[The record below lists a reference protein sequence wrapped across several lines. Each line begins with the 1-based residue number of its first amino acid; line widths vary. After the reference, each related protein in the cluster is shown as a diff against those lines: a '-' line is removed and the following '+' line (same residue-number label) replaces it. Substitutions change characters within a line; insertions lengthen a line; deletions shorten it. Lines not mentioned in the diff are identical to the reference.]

1 MTPQLS
7 ITLPPSKSLYNRLFV
22 MARLAH
28 LPIPSLWRQLD
39 LCEDLAVML
48 HASGSSEGRISVG
61 ASGTAM
67 RLLTALF
74 ALTTEREVLLVS
86 PIHRM
91 TERPLAQLITLLS
104 QLGADIAQPSSQE
117 PVEGLYPLVRIRPM
131 NPQQKGLLPT
141 LTLPSGLESS
151 QTVTALL
158 LIAPYLSHG
167 LALRWQDDQLPS
179 ASYIQLTCALMQSCG
194 IDLSLDRHGIH
205 VAPGAY
211 CEAML
216 TRLLSNPIGDWSS
229 AQYPLQWALMTPRPC
244 QLLLTNVP
252 AQSLQPDARALELL
266 QISPEWLSAGDDTL
280 CFDSEFLQKH
290 LRKLTFG
297 SLSLSNNPDF
307 APTLIALLLY
317 YQKKAQLRGLDHL
330 RLKESDRIA
339 LILHNGEQLGYQLSY
354 ETESGF
360 CLAGSAPS
368 SVHTPVP
375 IATDADHRMVMAWAP
390 FAWYHQLQIET
401 PQAVDKSYPTF
412 WRDLRKLCEIIATP
426 LYMSP
431 HCHDYDL

>member
-1 MTPQLS
+1 
-7 ITLPPSKSLYNRLFV
+7 

-390 FAWYHQLQIET
+390 FSWYHQLQIET

-426 LYMSP
+426 LYI
-431 HCHDYDL
+431 

>member
-1 MTPQLS
+1 
-7 ITLPPSKSLYNRLFV
+7 
-22 MARLAH
+22 
-28 LPIPSLWRQLD
+28 
-39 LCEDLAVML
+39 ML

-86 PIHRM
+86 PIRRM

-158 LIAPYLSHG
+158 LIAPYLPHG

-194 IDLSLDRHGIH
+194 IDLSVDRHGIH

-211 CEAML
+211 CEKTL

-244 QLLLTNVP
+244 QLFLTNVP

-297 SLSLSNNPDF
+297 SISLSNNPDF

-339 LILHNGEQLGYQLSY
+339 LILRNGEQLDYQLSY

-360 CLAGSAPS
+360 CLAGSAPG

-412 WRDLRKLCEIIATP
+412 WRDLRKLCEVIATP
-426 LYMSP
+426 LYMSTNLL
-431 HCHDYDL
+431 HYDL

>member
-28 LPIPSLWRQLD
+28 LTIPSLWSHLD

-86 PIHRM
+86 PVRRM

-104 QLGADIAQPSSQE
+104 QLGADLAQPSSQE
-117 PVEGLYPLVRIRPM
+117 PVGGLYPLVRIRPM
-131 NPQQKGLLPT
+131 NSQQKGLLPT

-158 LIAPYLSHG
+158 LIAPYLPHG

-179 ASYIQLTCALMQSCG
+179 ASYIQLTCSLMQACG
-194 IDLSLDRHGIH
+194 IDLSVDRHGIH

-211 CEAML
+211 CERTL
-216 TRLLSNPIGDWSS
+216 TRLLSHPIGDWSS

-266 QISPEWLSAGDDTL
+266 QISPEWLSTSDDTL

-339 LILHNGEQLGYQLSY
+339 LILRNGEQLGYQLTY
-354 ETESGF
+354 KTERGF

-375 IATDADHRMVMAWAP
+375 IATDADHRMVMAWTP

-426 LYMSP
+426 LYI
-431 HCHDYDL
+431 

>member
-28 LPIPSLWRQLD
+28 LTIPSLWSHLD

-86 PIHRM
+86 PVRRM

-117 PVEGLYPLVRIRPM
+117 PVGGLYPLVRIRPM
-131 NPQQKGLLPT
+131 NSQQKGLLPT

-158 LIAPYLSHG
+158 LIAPYLPHG

-179 ASYIQLTCALMQSCG
+179 ASYIQLTCSLMQSCG
-194 IDLSLDRHGIH
+194 IKLSLDSHGIH

-211 CEAML
+211 CEATL
-216 TRLLSNPIGDWSS
+216 TRLLSHPIGDWSS

-297 SLSLSNNPDF
+297 SISLSNNPDF

-317 YQKKAQLRGLDHL
+317 YQKKAQLRELDLLH
-330 RLKESDRIA
+330 LKESDRIA
-339 LILHNGEQLGYQLSY
+339 LILRNGEQLGYQLTY
-354 ETESGF
+354 ETERGF

-401 PQAVDKSYPTF
+401 PQAVNKSYPTF
-412 WRDLRKLCEIIATP
+412 WRDLRKLCEVIATP
-426 LYMSP
+426 LYI
-431 HCHDYDL
+431 

>member
-1 MTPQLS
+1 
-7 ITLPPSKSLYNRLFV
+7 
-22 MARLAH
+22 
-28 LPIPSLWRQLD
+28 
-39 LCEDLAVML
+39 
-48 HASGSSEGRISVG
+48 
-61 ASGTAM
+61 M

-86 PIHRM
+86 PVRRM

-104 QLGADIAQPSSQE
+104 QLGADLAQPSSQE

-158 LIAPYLSHG
+158 LIAPYLPHG

-179 ASYIQLTCALMQSCG
+179 ASYIQLTCSLMQACG
-194 IDLSLDRHGIH
+194 IDLSVDRHGIY
-205 VAPGAY
+205 VAPGTY
-211 CEAML
+211 CEATL
-216 TRLLSNPIGDWSS
+216 TRLLSHPIGDWSS

-244 QLLLTNVP
+244 QLFLTNVP
-252 AQSLQPDARALELL
+252 ALSLQPDARALELL

-297 SLSLSNNPDF
+297 SISLSNNPDF

-339 LILHNGEQLGYQLSY
+339 LILRNGEQLDYQLSY

-426 LYMSP
+426 LYI
-431 HCHDYDL
+431 

>member
-1 MTPQLS
+1 
-7 ITLPPSKSLYNRLFV
+7 
-22 MARLAH
+22 
-28 LPIPSLWRQLD
+28 
-39 LCEDLAVML
+39 ML

-426 LYMSP
+426 LYI
-431 HCHDYDL
+431 

>member
-28 LPIPSLWRQLD
+28 LTIPSLWSHLD

-86 PIHRM
+86 PVRRM

-117 PVEGLYPLVRIRPM
+117 PVGGLYPLVRIRPIS
-131 NPQQKGLLPT
+131 PQQKGLLPT

-158 LIAPYLSHG
+158 LIAPYLPHG

-179 ASYIQLTCALMQSCG
+179 ASYIQLTCALMQACG
-194 IDLSLDRHGIH
+194 IDLSVDRHGIY

-211 CEAML
+211 CEATL
-216 TRLLSNPIGDWSS
+216 TRLLSHPIGDWSS

-244 QLLLTNVP
+244 KILLTNVP

-266 QISPEWLSAGDDTL
+266 QISPEWLSAGNDTL

-339 LILHNGEQLGYQLSY
+339 LILRNGEQLGYQLTY
-354 ETESGF
+354 ETERGF
-360 CLAGSAPS
+360 CLASSAPN

-426 LYMSP
+426 LYI
-431 HCHDYDL
+431 

>member
-1 MTPQLS
+1 
-7 ITLPPSKSLYNRLFV
+7 
-22 MARLAH
+22 
-28 LPIPSLWRQLD
+28 
-39 LCEDLAVML
+39 ML

-390 FAWYHQLQIET
+390 FSWYHQLQIET

-426 LYMSP
+426 LYI
-431 HCHDYDL
+431 

>member
-1 MTPQLS
+1 
-7 ITLPPSKSLYNRLFV
+7 
-22 MARLAH
+22 
-28 LPIPSLWRQLD
+28 
-39 LCEDLAVML
+39 ML

-297 SLSLSNNPDF
+297 SISLSNNPDF

-317 YQKKAQLRGLDHL
+317 YQKKAQLRELDLLH
-330 RLKESDRIA
+330 LKESDRIA
-339 LILHNGEQLGYQLSY
+339 LILRNGEQLGYQLTY
-354 ETESGF
+354 ETERGF

-401 PQAVDKSYPTF
+401 PQAVNKSYPTF
-412 WRDLRKLCEIIATP
+412 WRDLRKLCEVIATP
-426 LYMSP
+426 LYI
-431 HCHDYDL
+431 

>member
-1 MTPQLS
+1 
-7 ITLPPSKSLYNRLFV
+7 
-22 MARLAH
+22 
-28 LPIPSLWRQLD
+28 
-39 LCEDLAVML
+39 ML
-48 HASGSSEGRISVG
+48 HASGSSEQRISVG

-74 ALTTEREVLLVS
+74 ALTTEREVLLLS
-86 PIHRM
+86 PVRRM
-91 TERPLAQLITLLS
+91 TERPLAQLIALLS
-104 QLGADIAQPSSQE
+104 QLGANLTQPASQE
-117 PVEGLYPLVRIRPM
+117 PVEGLYPLVCIRPM
-131 NPQQKGLLPT
+131 NPQQKGLPT

-158 LIAPYLSHG
+158 LIAPYLPHG

-179 ASYIQLTCALMQSCG
+179 ASYIQLTCSLMQTCG
-194 IDLSLDRHGIH
+194 IDLSLDRHGIY

-211 CEAML
+211 CEATL
-216 TRLLSNPIGDWSS
+216 TRLLSHPIGDWSS

-244 QLLLTNVP
+244 QLFLTNVP
-252 AQSLQPDARALELL
+252 AQSLQPDARALDLL
-266 QISPEWLSAGDDTL
+266 QISPEWLRTGDDTP
-280 CFDSEFLQKH
+280 CFDSKLLQKH

-317 YQKKAQLRGLDHL
+317 YQKKAQLCGLDLL

-339 LILHNGEQLGYQLSY
+339 LILRNGEQLGYQLSY
-354 ETESGF
+354 ETERGF
-360 CLAGSAPS
+360 CLASSAPS

-412 WRDLRKLCEIIATP
+412 WQDFRKLCEVIATP
-426 LYMSP
+426 LYI
-431 HCHDYDL
+431 

>member
-1 MTPQLS
+1 
-7 ITLPPSKSLYNRLFV
+7 

-28 LPIPSLWRQLD
+28 LSIPSLWHQLD

-86 PIHRM
+86 PICRM

-104 QLGADIAQPSSQE
+104 QLGADLAQPSSQE

-131 NPQQKGLLPT
+131 SPQQKGLLPT

-167 LALRWQDDQLPS
+167 LDLRWQDDQLPS
-179 ASYIQLTCALMQSCG
+179 ASYIQLTCSLMQACG
-194 IDLSLDRHGIH
+194 IDLSVDRHGIY
-205 VAPGAY
+205 VAPGTY
-211 CEAML
+211 CEATL
-216 TRLLSNPIGDWSS
+216 TRLLSHPIGDWSS

-244 QLLLTNVP
+244 QLFLTNVP
-252 AQSLQPDARALELL
+252 ALSLQPDARALELL

-297 SLSLSNNPDF
+297 SISLSNNPDF

-339 LILHNGEQLGYQLSY
+339 LILRNGEQLDYQLSY

-426 LYMSP
+426 LYI
-431 HCHDYDL
+431 

>member
-28 LPIPSLWRQLD
+28 LSIPSLWHQLD

-86 PIHRM
+86 PVRRM

-117 PVEGLYPLVRIRPM
+117 PVGGLYPLVRIRPM

-158 LIAPYLSHG
+158 LIAPYLPHG

-179 ASYIQLTCALMQSCG
+179 ASYIQLTCSLMQTCG
-194 IDLSLDRHGIH
+194 IKLSLDRHGIH
-205 VAPGAY
+205 VASGAY
-211 CEAML
+211 CERTL
-216 TRLLSNPIGDWSS
+216 TRLLSHPIGDWSS

-244 QLLLTNVP
+244 KILLTNVP

-266 QISPEWLSAGDDTL
+266 QISPEWLSASDNTL
-280 CFDSEFLQKH
+280 CFDSELLQKH

-339 LILHNGEQLGYQLSY
+339 LILRNGEQLGYQLTY
-354 ETESGF
+354 ETERGF

-368 SVHTPVP
+368 SVHPPVP

-426 LYMSP
+426 LYI
-431 HCHDYDL
+431 

>member
-28 LPIPSLWRQLD
+28 LPIPSLWHQLD

-74 ALTTEREVLLVS
+74 ALTTDREVLLVS
-86 PIHRM
+86 PVRRM

-104 QLGADIAQPSSQE
+104 QLEADLAQPSSQE
-117 PVEGLYPLVRIRPM
+117 PVGGLYPLVRIRPM
-131 NPQQKGLLPT
+131 NSQQKGLLPT

-158 LIAPYLSHG
+158 LIAPYLPHG
-167 LALRWQDDQLPS
+167 LALRWQDDQHPS
-179 ASYIQLTCALMQSCG
+179 ASYIQLTCALMQACG
-194 IDLSLDRHGIH
+194 IDLSVDRHGIY

-211 CEAML
+211 CERTL
-216 TRLLSNPIGDWSS
+216 TRLLSHPIGDWSS

-244 QLLLTNVP
+244 KILLTNVP

-266 QISPEWLSAGDDTL
+266 QISPEWLSASDNTL

-297 SLSLSNNPDF
+297 SISLSNNPDF

-317 YQKKAQLRGLDHL
+317 YQKKAQLRELDLLH
-330 RLKESDRIA
+330 LKESDRIA
-339 LILHNGEQLGYQLSY
+339 LILRNGEQLGYQLTY
-354 ETESGF
+354 ETERGF

-426 LYMSP
+426 LYI
-431 HCHDYDL
+431 

>member
-28 LPIPSLWRQLD
+28 LPIPSLWHQLD

-86 PIHRM
+86 PVRRM

-104 QLGADIAQPSSQE
+104 QLEADLAQPSSQE
-117 PVEGLYPLVRIRPM
+117 PVGGLYPLVRIRPM
-131 NPQQKGLLPT
+131 SPQQKGLLPT

-158 LIAPYLSHG
+158 LIAPYLPHG

-179 ASYIQLTCALMQSCG
+179 ASYIQLTCALMQACG
-194 IDLSLDRHGIH
+194 IDLSVDRHGIY

-211 CEAML
+211 CERTL
-216 TRLLSNPIGDWSS
+216 TRLLSHPIGDWSS

-244 QLLLTNVP
+244 KILLTNVP

-266 QISPEWLSAGDDTL
+266 QISPEWLSASDNTL

-297 SLSLSNNPDF
+297 SISLSNNPDF

-317 YQKKAQLRGLDHL
+317 YQKKAQLRELDLLH
-330 RLKESDRIA
+330 LKESDRIA
-339 LILHNGEQLGYQLSY
+339 LILRNGEQLGYQLTY
-354 ETESGF
+354 ETERGF
-360 CLAGSAPS
+360 CLASSAPN

-412 WRDLRKLCEIIATP
+412 WRDLRKLCEVIATP
-426 LYMSP
+426 LYI
-431 HCHDYDL
+431 

>member
-1 MTPQLS
+1 
-7 ITLPPSKSLYNRLFV
+7 

-28 LPIPSLWRQLD
+28 LPIPSLWSHLD

-86 PIHRM
+86 PVRRM

-104 QLGADIAQPSSQE
+104 QLGADIAQPSSHE
-117 PVEGLYPLVRIRPM
+117 PVGGLYPLVRIRPR
-131 NPQQKGLLPT
+131 NSQQKGLLPT

-158 LIAPYLSHG
+158 LIAPYLPHG

-179 ASYIQLTCALMQSCG
+179 ASYIQLTCSLMQSCG
-194 IDLSLDRHGIH
+194 IDLSVDRHGIH

-211 CEAML
+211 CEATL
-216 TRLLSNPIGDWSS
+216 TRRLSHPIGDWSS

-244 QLLLTNVP
+244 QLFLTNVP

-266 QISPEWLSAGDDTL
+266 QISPEWLSTSDDTL

-297 SLSLSNNPDF
+297 SISLSNNPDF

-317 YQKKAQLRGLDHL
+317 YQKKAQLRGLDLLH
-330 RLKESDRIA
+330 LKESDRIA
-339 LILHNGEQLGYQLSY
+339 LILRNGEQLGYQLTY
-354 ETESGF
+354 ETERGF
-360 CLAGSAPS
+360 CLASSAPN

-426 LYMSP
+426 LYI
-431 HCHDYDL
+431 

>member
-28 LPIPSLWRQLD
+28 LPIPSLWHQLD

-74 ALTTEREVLLVS
+74 ALATEREVLLVS

-117 PVEGLYPLVRIRPM
+117 PVEGLYPLVRIHPI

-158 LIAPYLSHG
+158 LIAPYLPHG

-179 ASYIQLTCALMQSCG
+179 ASYIQLTCSLMQTCG
-194 IDLSLDRHGIH
+194 IKLSLDRHGIH

-211 CEAML
+211 CEATL
-216 TRLLSNPIGDWSS
+216 TRLLSHPIGDWSS

-244 QLLLTNVP
+244 KILLTNVP

-354 ETESGF
+354 ETERGF
-360 CLAGSAPS
+360 CLASSAPN

-426 LYMSP
+426 LYI
-431 HCHDYDL
+431 

>member
-1 MTPQLS
+1 
-7 ITLPPSKSLYNRLFV
+7 

-28 LPIPSLWRQLD
+28 LPIPSLWHQLD

-86 PIHRM
+86 PICRM

-104 QLGADIAQPSSQE
+104 QLGADLAQPSSQD

-131 NPQQKGLLPT
+131 SPQQKGLLPT
-141 LTLPSGLESS
+141 LPLPSGLESS

-167 LALRWQDDQLPS
+167 LDLRWQDDQLPS

-194 IDLSLDRHGIH
+194 IDLSVDRHGIH

-211 CEAML
+211 CEATL
-216 TRLLSNPIGDWSS
+216 TRLLSHPIGDWSS

-244 QLLLTNVP
+244 QLFLTNVP

-266 QISPEWLSAGDDTL
+266 QISPEWLSTSDDTL

-339 LILHNGEQLGYQLSY
+339 LILRNGEQLGYQLSY

-426 LYMSP
+426 LYI
-431 HCHDYDL
+431 

>member
-28 LPIPSLWRQLD
+28 LTIPSLWSHLD

-74 ALTTEREVLLVS
+74 ALTTDREVLLVS
-86 PIHRM
+86 PVRRM

-104 QLGADIAQPSSQE
+104 QLEADLAQPSSQE
-117 PVEGLYPLVRIRPM
+117 PVGGLYPLVRIRPM
-131 NPQQKGLLPT
+131 NSQQKGLLPT

-194 IDLSLDRHGIH
+194 IDLSVDRHGIH

-211 CEAML
+211 CEATL
-216 TRLLSNPIGDWSS
+216 TRLLSHPIGDWSS

-297 SLSLSNNPDF
+297 SISLSNNPDF

-317 YQKKAQLRGLDHL
+317 YQKKAQLRELDLLH
-330 RLKESDRIA
+330 LKESDRIA
-339 LILHNGEQLGYQLSY
+339 LILRNGEQLGYQLTY
-354 ETESGF
+354 ETERGF

-401 PQAVDKSYPTF
+401 PQAVNKSYPTF
-412 WRDLRKLCEIIATP
+412 WRDLRKLCEVIATP
-426 LYMSP
+426 LYI
-431 HCHDYDL
+431 

>member
-1 MTPQLS
+1 
-7 ITLPPSKSLYNRLFV
+7 

-28 LPIPSLWRQLD
+28 LTIPSLWSHLD

-86 PIHRM
+86 PVRRM

-117 PVEGLYPLVRIRPM
+117 PVGGLYPLVRIRPIS
-131 NPQQKGLLPT
+131 PQQKGLLPT

-158 LIAPYLSHG
+158 LIAPYLPHG

-179 ASYIQLTCALMQSCG
+179 ASYIQLTCALMQACG
-194 IDLSLDRHGIH
+194 IDLSVDRHGIY

-211 CEAML
+211 CEATL
-216 TRLLSNPIGDWSS
+216 TRLLSHPIGDWSS

-244 QLLLTNVP
+244 KILLTNVP

-266 QISPEWLSAGDDTL
+266 QISPEWLSAGNDTL

-339 LILHNGEQLGYQLSY
+339 LILRNGEQLGYQLTY
-354 ETESGF
+354 ETERGF
-360 CLAGSAPS
+360 CLASSAPN

-426 LYMSP
+426 LYI
-431 HCHDYDL
+431 

>member
-1 MTPQLS
+1 
-7 ITLPPSKSLYNRLFV
+7 
-22 MARLAH
+22 MARLVH
-28 LPIPSLWRQLD
+28 LSIPSLWHQLD

-74 ALTTEREVLLVS
+74 ALTTKREVLLVS
-86 PIHRM
+86 PVRRM

-158 LIAPYLSHG
+158 LIAPYLFHG
-167 LALRWQDDQLPS
+167 LDLRWQDDQLPS

-194 IDLSLDRHGIH
+194 IDLSVDRHGIH

-211 CEAML
+211 CEATL
-216 TRLLSNPIGDWSS
+216 TRLLSHPIGDWSS

-244 QLLLTNVP
+244 QLFLTNVP

-297 SLSLSNNPDF
+297 SISLSNNPDF

-339 LILHNGEQLGYQLSY
+339 LILRNGEQLDYQLSY

-426 LYMSP
+426 LYI
-431 HCHDYDL
+431 

>member
-1 MTPQLS
+1 
-7 ITLPPSKSLYNRLFV
+7 

-330 RLKESDRIA
+330 RLKESDRIT

>member
-1 MTPQLS
+1 
-7 ITLPPSKSLYNRLFV
+7 

-28 LPIPSLWRQLD
+28 LSIPSLWHQLD

-86 PIHRM
+86 PVRRM

-117 PVEGLYPLVRIRPM
+117 PVGGLYPLVRIRPR
-131 NPQQKGLLPT
+131 NSQQKGLLPT

-158 LIAPYLSHG
+158 LIAPYLPYG

-179 ASYIQLTCALMQSCG
+179 ASYIQLTCSLMQSCG
-194 IDLSLDRHGIH
+194 IKLSLDRHGIH

-211 CEAML
+211 CERTL
-216 TRLLSNPIGDWSS
+216 TRLLSHPIGDWSS

-244 QLLLTNVP
+244 KILLTNVP
-252 AQSLQPDARALELL
+252 AQSLQPDARALDLL

-297 SLSLSNNPDF
+297 SISLSNNPDF

-317 YQKKAQLRGLDHL
+317 YQKKAQLRELDLLH
-330 RLKESDRIA
+330 LKESDRIA
-339 LILHNGEQLGYQLSY
+339 LILRNGEQLGYQLTY
-354 ETESGF
+354 ETERGF
-360 CLAGSAPS
+360 CLASSAPN

-426 LYMSP
+426 LYI
-431 HCHDYDL
+431 

>member
-1 MTPQLS
+1 
-7 ITLPPSKSLYNRLFV
+7 
-22 MARLAH
+22 
-28 LPIPSLWRQLD
+28 
-39 LCEDLAVML
+39 
-48 HASGSSEGRISVG
+48 
-61 ASGTAM
+61 
-67 RLLTALF
+67 
-74 ALTTEREVLLVS
+74 
-86 PIHRM
+86 M

-104 QLGADIAQPSSQE
+104 QLGADLAQPSSQE

-131 NPQQKGLLPT
+131 SPQLKGLLPT

-158 LIAPYLSHG
+158 LIAPYLPHG

-179 ASYIQLTCALMQSCG
+179 ASYIQLTCSLLQSCG
-194 IDLSLDRHGIH
+194 IELSLDRHGIH

-211 CEAML
+211 CEATL
-216 TRLLSNPIGDWSS
+216 TRLLSHPIGDWSS

-244 QLLLTNVP
+244 QLFLTNVP

-266 QISPEWLSAGDDTL
+266 QISPEWLSAGDYTL

-307 APTLIALLLY
+307 APTLIALFLY
-317 YQKKAQLRGLDHL
+317 YQKKAQLRGLDLL

-339 LILHNGEQLGYQLSY
+339 LILRNGEQLGYQLSY

-360 CLAGSAPS
+360 CLAGSAPN

-412 WRDLRKLCEIIATP
+412 WRDLRKLCEVIATP
-426 LYMSP
+426 LYI
-431 HCHDYDL
+431 

>member
-1 MTPQLS
+1 
-7 ITLPPSKSLYNRLFV
+7 
-22 MARLAH
+22 
-28 LPIPSLWRQLD
+28 
-39 LCEDLAVML
+39 ML
-48 HASGSSEGRISVG
+48 HASGSNEQRIFVG

-74 ALTTEREVLLVS
+74 ALTTEREILLVS
-86 PIHRM
+86 PVRRM
-91 TERPLAQLITLLS
+91 TERPLAQLIALLS
-104 QLGADIAQPSSQE
+104 QLGANLAQPSSQE
-117 PVEGLYPLVRIRPM
+117 PVEGLYPLVCIRPM

-158 LIAPYLSHG
+158 LIAPYLPHG

-179 ASYIQLTCALMQSCG
+179 ASYIQLTCSLMQTCG
-194 IDLSLDRHGIH
+194 IELSLDRHRIH

-211 CEAML
+211 CEATL
-216 TRLLSNPIGDWSS
+216 TRLLSHPIGDWSS

-252 AQSLQPDARALELL
+252 AQSLQPDARALDLL
-266 QISPEWLSAGDDTL
+266 KISPEWLSTGDDTL
-280 CFDSEFLQKH
+280 CFDSELLQKH

-317 YQKKAQLRGLDHL
+317 YQKKAQLRGLDLL

-339 LILHNGEQLGYQLSY
+339 LILRNGEQLGYQFSY
-354 ETESGF
+354 ETERGF

-412 WRDLRKLCEIIATP
+412 WQDFRKLCEVIATP
-426 LYMSP
+426 LYI
-431 HCHDYDL
+431 

>member
-1 MTPQLS
+1 
-7 ITLPPSKSLYNRLFV
+7 
-22 MARLAH
+22 
-28 LPIPSLWRQLD
+28 
-39 LCEDLAVML
+39 ML

-86 PIHRM
+86 PVHRM

-104 QLGADIAQPSSQE
+104 QLGADLAQPSSQE
-117 PVEGLYPLVRIRPM
+117 PVKGLYPLVRIRPM

-167 LALRWQDDQLPS
+167 LALRWRDDQLPS

-307 APTLIALLLY
+307 TPTLIALLLY

-339 LILHNGEQLGYQLSY
+339 LILRNGEQLGYQLSY

-426 LYMSP
+426 LYI
-431 HCHDYDL
+431 

>member
-1 MTPQLS
+1 
-7 ITLPPSKSLYNRLFV
+7 

-28 LPIPSLWRQLD
+28 LPIPSLWHQLD

-86 PIHRM
+86 PVRRM

-104 QLGADIAQPSSQE
+104 QLGADIAQPSSHE
-117 PVEGLYPLVRIRPM
+117 PVGGLYPLVRIRPR
-131 NPQQKGLLPT
+131 NSQQKGLLPT

-158 LIAPYLSHG
+158 LIAPYLPHG

-194 IDLSLDRHGIH
+194 IDLSVDRHGIH

-211 CEAML
+211 CEATL
-216 TRLLSNPIGDWSS
+216 TRLLSHPIGDWSS

-266 QISPEWLSAGDDTL
+266 QISPEWLSASDDTL

-297 SLSLSNNPDF
+297 SISLSNNPDF

-317 YQKKAQLRGLDHL
+317 YQKKAQLRELDLLH
-330 RLKESDRIA
+330 LKESDRIA
-339 LILHNGEQLGYQLSY
+339 LILRNGEQLGYQLTY
-354 ETESGF
+354 ETERGF
-360 CLAGSAPS
+360 CLASSAPN

-426 LYMSP
+426 LYI
-431 HCHDYDL
+431 

>member
-426 LYMSP
+426 LYI
-431 HCHDYDL
+431 

>member
-1 MTPQLS
+1 
-7 ITLPPSKSLYNRLFV
+7 

-28 LPIPSLWRQLD
+28 LPIPSLWHQLD

-86 PIHRM
+86 PVHRM

-167 LALRWQDDQLPS
+167 LDLRWQDDQLPS
-179 ASYIQLTCALMQSCG
+179 ASYIQLTCSLMQTCG
-194 IDLSLDRHGIH
+194 IKLSLDRHGIH

-211 CEAML
+211 CEATL
-216 TRLLSNPIGDWSS
+216 TRLLSHPIGDWSS

-244 QLLLTNVP
+244 QLFLTNVS
-252 AQSLQPDARALELL
+252 AQSLQPDAHALELL

-339 LILHNGEQLGYQLSY
+339 LILRNGEQLGYQLSY

-426 LYMSP
+426 LYI
-431 HCHDYDL
+431 

>member
-1 MTPQLS
+1 
-7 ITLPPSKSLYNRLFV
+7 
-22 MARLAH
+22 
-28 LPIPSLWRQLD
+28 
-39 LCEDLAVML
+39 ML

-86 PIHRM
+86 PVHRM

-104 QLGADIAQPSSQE
+104 QLGADLAQPSSQE
-117 PVEGLYPLVRIRPM
+117 PVKGLYPLVRIRPM

-167 LALRWQDDQLPS
+167 LDLRWQDDQLPS

-194 IDLSLDRHGIH
+194 IDLSVDRHGIH

-211 CEAML
+211 CEATL
-216 TRLLSNPIGDWSS
+216 TRLLSHPIGDWSS

-244 QLLLTNVP
+244 KILLTNVP

-339 LILHNGEQLGYQLSY
+339 LILRNGEQLGYQLSY

-426 LYMSP
+426 LYI
-431 HCHDYDL
+431 

>member
-1 MTPQLS
+1 
-7 ITLPPSKSLYNRLFV
+7 

-28 LPIPSLWRQLD
+28 LPIPSLWSQLD

-86 PIHRM
+86 PVRRM

-117 PVEGLYPLVRIRPM
+117 PVGGLYPLVRIRPM
-131 NPQQKGLLPT
+131 SPQQKGLLPT

-158 LIAPYLSHG
+158 LIAPYLPHG

-179 ASYIQLTCALMQSCG
+179 ASYIQLTCSLMQACS
-194 IDLSLDRHGIH
+194 IDLSVDRHGIH

-211 CEAML
+211 CEATL
-216 TRLLSNPIGDWSS
+216 TRLLSHPIGDWSS

-244 QLLLTNVP
+244 KILLTNVP

-266 QISPEWLSAGDDTL
+266 QISPEWLSTSDDTL

-297 SLSLSNNPDF
+297 SISLSNNPDF

-317 YQKKAQLRGLDHL
+317 YQKKAQLRGLNLLH
-330 RLKESDRIA
+330 LKESDRIA
-339 LILHNGEQLGYQLSY
+339 LILRNGEQLGYQLTY
-354 ETESGF
+354 ETERGF
-360 CLAGSAPS
+360 CLASSAPN

-412 WRDLRKLCEIIATP
+412 WRDLRKLCEVIATP
-426 LYMSP
+426 LYI
-431 HCHDYDL
+431 

>member
-1 MTPQLS
+1 
-7 ITLPPSKSLYNRLFV
+7 

-48 HASGSSEGRISVG
+48 QASGSNEGRISVG

-86 PIHRM
+86 PVRRM

-179 ASYIQLTCALMQSCG
+179 ASYIQLTCSLMQTCG
-194 IDLSLDRHGIH
+194 IKLSLDRHGIH

-211 CEAML
+211 CEATL
-216 TRLLSNPIGDWSS
+216 TRLLSHPIGDWSS

-244 QLLLTNVP
+244 KILLTNVP

-354 ETESGF
+354 ETERGF
-360 CLAGSAPS
+360 CLASSAPN

-426 LYMSP
+426 LYI
-431 HCHDYDL
+431 

>member
-1 MTPQLS
+1 
-7 ITLPPSKSLYNRLFV
+7 

-28 LPIPSLWRQLD
+28 LSIPSLWHQLD

-86 PIHRM
+86 PVRRM

-104 QLGADIAQPSSQE
+104 QLEADLAQPSSQE
-117 PVEGLYPLVRIRPM
+117 PVGGLYPLVRIRPM
-131 NPQQKGLLPT
+131 SPQQKGLLPT

-158 LIAPYLSHG
+158 LIAPYLPYG

-194 IDLSLDRHGIH
+194 IKLSLDSHGIH

-211 CEAML
+211 CERTL
-216 TRLLSNPIGDWSS
+216 TRLLSHPIGDWSS

-244 QLLLTNVP
+244 KILLTNVP
-252 AQSLQPDARALELL
+252 AQSLQPDARALDLL

-297 SLSLSNNPDF
+297 SISLSNNPDF

-339 LILHNGEQLGYQLSY
+339 LILRNGEQLGYQLTY
-354 ETESGF
+354 ETERGF

-426 LYMSP
+426 LYI
-431 HCHDYDL
+431 

>member
-28 LPIPSLWRQLD
+28 LPIPSLWHQLD

-86 PIHRM
+86 PICRM

-104 QLGADIAQPSSQE
+104 QLGADLAQPSSQD

-131 NPQQKGLLPT
+131 SPQQKGLLPT
-141 LTLPSGLESS
+141 LPLPSGLESS

-167 LALRWQDDQLPS
+167 LDLRWQDDQLPS

-194 IDLSLDRHGIH
+194 IDLSVDRHGIH

-211 CEAML
+211 CEATL
-216 TRLLSNPIGDWSS
+216 TRLLSHPIGDWSS

-244 QLLLTNVP
+244 QLFLTNVP

-266 QISPEWLSAGDDTL
+266 QISPEWLSTSDDTL

-339 LILHNGEQLGYQLSY
+339 LILRNGEQLGYQLSY

-426 LYMSP
+426 LYI
-431 HCHDYDL
+431 

>member
-1 MTPQLS
+1 
-7 ITLPPSKSLYNRLFV
+7 

-28 LPIPSLWRQLD
+28 LPIPSLWSHLD

-48 HASGSSEGRISVG
+48 HASESSEGRISVG

-86 PIHRM
+86 PVRRM

-104 QLGADIAQPSSQE
+104 QLGADLAQPSSQE

-158 LIAPYLSHG
+158 LIAPYLPHG

-194 IDLSLDRHGIH
+194 IDLSVDRHGIH

-211 CEAML
+211 CEATL
-216 TRLLSNPIGDWSS
+216 TRLLSHPIGDWSS

-244 QLLLTNVP
+244 KILLTNVP

-339 LILHNGEQLGYQLSY
+339 LILRNGEQLGYQFSY

-390 FAWYHQLQIET
+390 FACYHQLQIET

-426 LYMSP
+426 LYI
-431 HCHDYDL
+431 

>member
-28 LPIPSLWRQLD
+28 LPIPSLWSHLD

-48 HASGSSEGRISVG
+48 HASESSEGRISVG

-86 PIHRM
+86 PVRRM

-104 QLGADIAQPSSQE
+104 QLGADLAQPSSQE

-158 LIAPYLSHG
+158 LIAPYLPHG

-194 IDLSLDRHGIH
+194 IDLSVDRHGIH

-211 CEAML
+211 CEATL
-216 TRLLSNPIGDWSS
+216 TRLLSHPIGDWSS

-244 QLLLTNVP
+244 KILLTNVP

-339 LILHNGEQLGYQLSY
+339 LILRNGEQLGYQLTY
-354 ETESGF
+354 ETDRGF
-360 CLAGSAPS
+360 CLASSAPS

-390 FAWYHQLQIET
+390 FSWYHQLQIET

-426 LYMSP
+426 LYI
-431 HCHDYDL
+431 

>member
-1 MTPQLS
+1 
-7 ITLPPSKSLYNRLFV
+7 

-86 PIHRM
+86 PIRRM

-104 QLGADIAQPSSQE
+104 QLGADIVQPSSQE
-117 PVEGLYPLVRIRPM
+117 PVGGLYPLVRIRPM

-158 LIAPYLSHG
+158 LIAPYLPHG

-194 IDLSLDRHGIH
+194 IDLSVDRHGIH

-211 CEAML
+211 CEKTL

-244 QLLLTNVP
+244 KILLTNVP

-339 LILHNGEQLGYQLSY
+339 LILRNGEQLGYQLTY
-354 ETESGF
+354 ETDRGF

-426 LYMSP
+426 LYMSTNP
-431 HCHDYDL
+431 LHYDL